1 MLNWP
6 INLPGTLVTWHVY
19 KVSTCDARHA
29 IGISFSGCCYLLYTI
44 TSVND
49 LVCPRFI
56 AKHFFGNMS
65 LNVFVRMRALQ
76 DDHLTLIVYPAIF
89 NRQHSRF
96 KSAVNVVVFSG
107 GILLIFARDAKAEGG
122 IVLSFQDR
130 FCVSHIQR
138 QQWKFCLSSQSSI
151 AESLVLMPRISS
163 I

>member
-1 MLNWP
+1 M
-6 INLPGTLVTWHVY
+6 
-19 KVSTCDARHA
+19 
-29 IGISFSGCCYLLYTI
+29 
-44 TSVND
+44 
-49 LVCPRFI
+49 
-56 AKHFFGNMS
+56 
-65 LNVFVRMRALQ
+65 FVRMRALQ

-89 NRQHSRF
+89 NRQHSTF

-130 FCVSHIQR
+130 FCMSHIQR
-138 QQWKFCLSSQSSI
+138 QQRKFCLSSQSSI